1 MPQFVLTYRE
11 ETTMPRAL
19 KLLLLST
26 ALFSAPLSASAQN
39 VIDATQGDAVDESSE
54 FVLKRKVGI
63 ARFSNET
70 VSGATFLV
78 DKSGDRLGKQAA
90 DILSA
95 RLAETGRFLMFERL
109 DADNVSAEQMLAGL
123 KDEGIAIDYLIV
135 GSVSEFGRSTESES
149 GVFQRK
155 KTQRAYAKVNV
166 RLIDV
171 ETGRIIFASEGAGE
185 ATSEAKKTFGAGTSA
200 GYDQSLTDK
209 SISAAISQLISNLIE
224 NMTNKPWKS
233 YLLSKEGED
242 FFIAGGPSQGL
253 SPGARLVVYE
263 NGREVKNPQTGATVT
278 LPGRQV
284 ATVEVVTSFGEDE
297 FNEISLVS
305 VASGTVSKSLDNY
318 YVSDK

>member
-1 MPQFVLTYRE
+1 MLSSRTSYFLLVVLFG
-11 ETTMPRAL
+11 
-19 KLLLLST
+19 
-26 ALFSAPLSASAQN
+26 FSHASLAQN
-39 VIDATQGDAVDESSE
+39 VIDATADAAVETPEE
-54 FVLKRKVGI
+54 FFLKRKVGI

-70 VSGATFLV
+70 VSGTTFLV
-78 DKSGDRLGKQAA
+78 DNSGDRLGKQAA

-95 RLAETGRFLMFERL
+95 RLTETGKFLMFERM

-123 KDEGIAIDYLIV
+123 KEQGVAIDYLIV

-155 KTQRAYAKVNV
+155 KTQKAYAKVNV

-171 ETGRIIFASEGAGE
+171 ETGRIIFATEGAGE

-209 SISAAISQLISNLIE
+209 SMSAAISQLISNLVE

-233 YLLSKEGED
+233 YLLAKQEGD
-242 FFIAGGPSQGL
+242 YIISGGPSQGL
-253 SPGARLVVYE
+253 APGKQLVVYE
-263 NGREVKNPQTGATVT
+263 NGRVVQNPQTGAKVS
-278 LPGRQV
+278 LPGKRV
-284 ATVEVVTSFGEDE
+284 ATIEVLTSFGEDE
-297 FNEISLVS
+297 FNEISMVS
-305 VASGTVSKSLDNY
+305 VVSGSISKSLESY

>member
-1 MPQFVLTYRE
+1 MLGSRISFF
-11 ETTMPRAL
+11 
-19 KLLLLST
+19 LLV
-26 ALFSAPLSASAQN
+26 ALFGFAQPSLAEN
-39 VIDATQGDAVDESSE
+39 VIDATADAAVEAPAE
-54 FVLKRKVGI
+54 FFLKRKVGI

-70 VSGATFLV
+70 VSGTTFLV
-78 DKSGDRLGKQAA
+78 DNSGDRLGKQAA

-95 RLAETGRFLMFERL
+95 RLTETGKFLMFERM

-123 KDEGIAIDYLIV
+123 KEEGVAIDYLIV

-171 ETGRIIFASEGAGE
+171 ETGRIIFATEGAGE

-209 SISAAISQLISNLIE
+209 SMSAAISQLISNLVE

-233 YLLSKEGED
+233 YLLAKEEGD
-242 FFIAGGPSQGL
+242 YIISGGPSQGL
-253 SPGARLVVYE
+253 APGKQLVVYE
-263 NGREVKNPQTGATVT
+263 NGRVVENPQTGAKVS
-278 LPGRQV
+278 LPGKRV
-284 ATVEVVTSFGEDE
+284 ATIEVLTSFGEDE
-297 FNEISLVS
+297 FNEISMVS
-305 VASGTVSKSLDNY
+305 VVSGSISKSLDSY
-318 YVSDK
+318 YVSDN

>member
-1 MPQFVLTYRE
+1 MLGSRISFF
-11 ETTMPRAL
+11 
-19 KLLLLST
+19 LLV
-26 ALFSAPLSASAQN
+26 ALFGFAQPSLAEN
-39 VIDATQGDAVDESSE
+39 VIDATADAAVEAPAE
-54 FVLKRKVGI
+54 FFLKRKVGI

-70 VSGATFLV
+70 VSGTTFLV
-78 DKSGDRLGKQAA
+78 DNSGDRLGKQAA

-95 RLAETGRFLMFERL
+95 RLTETGKFLMFERM

-123 KDEGIAIDYLIV
+123 KEEGVAIDYLIV

-171 ETGRIIFASEGAGE
+171 ETGRIIFATEGAGE

-209 SISAAISQLISNLIE
+209 SMSAAISQLISNLVE

-233 YLLSKEGED
+233 YLLAKEEGD
-242 FFIAGGPSQGL
+242 YIISGGPSQGL
-253 SPGARLVVYE
+253 APGKQLVVYE
-263 NGREVKNPQTGATVT
+263 NGRVVENPQTGAKVS
-278 LPGRQV
+278 LPGKRV
-284 ATVEVVTSFGEDE
+284 ATIEVLTSFGEDE
-297 FNEISLVS
+297 FNEISMVS
-305 VASGTVSKSLDNY
+305 VVSGSISKSLDSY

>member
-1 MPQFVLTYRE
+1 
-11 ETTMPRAL
+11 MPRLL
-19 KLLLLST
+19 KLLMLST
-26 ALFSAPLSASAQN
+26 ALFSAPLVASAQN
-39 VIDATQGDAVDESSE
+39 VIDATKSDAVQESPE

-70 VSGATFLV
+70 ISGTTFLV

-109 DADNVSAEQMLAGL
+109 DTDDVSAEQMLKGL
-123 KDEGIAIDYLIV
+123 EDEGVSIDYLIV

-155 KTQRAYAKVNV
+155 KTQKAYAKVNV

-209 SISAAISQLISNLIE
+209 SISAAISQLISNLVE
-224 NMTNKPWKS
+224 NMTSKPWKS
-233 YLLSKEGED
+233 YLLSEEGD
-242 FFIAGGPSQGL
+242 DYFISGGPSQGL
-253 SPGARLVVYE
+253 SPGTQLVVYE

-278 LPGRQV
+278 LPGKRV

-305 VASGTVSKSLDNY
+305 VASGTIAKTLENY
-318 YVSDK
+318 YVSDN